1 MSVRLYIGN
10 LPFEVSGEDLNTI
23 FSTIGTV
30 EDAIIVTH
38 PGGGRPRGFG
48 FVEMQDEQEAHLA
61 IQQLDGYS
69 LAGRSLKVNVAN
81 SRNDES

>member
-10 LPFEVSGEDLNTI
+10 LPFEVSGEDLNKL
-23 FSTIGTV
+23 FSTIGVV

-48 FVEMQDEQEAHLA
+48 FVEMEDEQDAHSA
-61 IQQLDGYS
+61 IEQLNGYA
-69 LAGRSLKVNVAN
+69 LGGRSLKVNIAN
-81 SRNDES
+81 SRED

>member
-61 IQQLDGYS
+61 IQQLLS
-69 LAGRSLKVNVAN
+69 LIHI
-81 SRNDES
+81 